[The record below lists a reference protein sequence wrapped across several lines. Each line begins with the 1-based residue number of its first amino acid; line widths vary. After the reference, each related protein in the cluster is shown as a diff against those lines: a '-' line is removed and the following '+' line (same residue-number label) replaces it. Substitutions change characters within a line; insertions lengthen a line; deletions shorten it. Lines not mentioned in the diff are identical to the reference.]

1 MELGP
6 TAQNIELIITEI
18 RKFRLQIKEK
28 GEARAKAMKA
38 YDRDLAIA
46 LATLGNAENYELAGK
61 TYKVPPVSVREKI
74 AKGMVAE
81 QKEKMELADSDYR
94 ATLSNLEA
102 LKAQMNAM
110 QSIYRHME

>member
-1 MELGP
+1 
-6 TAQNIELIITEI
+6 
-18 RKFRLQIKEK
+18 
-28 GEARAKAMKA
+28 
-38 YDRDLAIA
+38 
-46 LATLGNAENYELAGK
+46 
-61 TYKVPPVSVREKI
+61 
-74 AKGMVAE
+74 MVAE